1 MRNSIRTK
9 LAVLLVSA
17 VVLCTLCFWLVN
29 VVLLPSYYQNQKM
42 EAMENIYGI
51 TNQEFSSRDM
61 SKQKLE
67 KAGLVLD
74 RISSGKGTSLYVF
87 NLFRMYPESYLP
99 DFLYPSNMNSYQIS
113 FMEQQIRP
121 YVDYLFHYPGGGD
134 DWNGREVLEEN
145 EKYGLYRVYEE
156 RTDTYNMEL
165 FGMLDNNSCIYLRT
179 SYQSMDDSIHI
190 FNKFILYIGV
200 GLIVVCG
207 LAVYFVSRIF
217 TVPLRNITSIA
228 KKMSDLD
235 FNEKYEVR
243 TKDEFGELGT
253 CINTLSDKL
262 EHTIQELKTANNE
275 LKRDIEDKIQID
287 EMRKEFL
294 SNVSHE
300 LKTPI
305 ALIQG
310 YAEGLM
316 ENVNEDAESRL
327 FYCEV
332 IADEA
337 DKMNQM
343 VKKLL
348 SLNQIEFGSTPV
360 EFERFDV
367 VGLIQSVLA
376 NTQILMEQKEI
387 TVLFR
392 QNGPVY
398 VWAEEYWIEQVV
410 TNYVSNAIHHADGD
424 RRIEIG
430 LRKMENVVRIEIYN
444 TGETIPEE
452 ELDKIWIKFY
462 KVDKARTREYGGNGI
477 GLSIVKAIMNMHNRD
492 CGVQN
497 MPGGVMFWFELDT
510 SV

>member
-1 MRNSIRTK
+1 MKNSIRTK
-9 LAVLLVSA
+9 LTVMLFSA
-17 VVLCTLCFWLVN
+17 VVICALCFWLVN
-29 VVLLPSYYQNQKM
+29 VVLLPYYYQNQKM
-42 EAMENIYGI
+42 DALENIFH
-51 TNQEFSSRDM
+51 TADEVFASADM
-61 SKQKLE
+61 SEKELE
-67 KAGLVLD
+67 EASLELD
-74 RISSGKGTSLYVF
+74 RISSGKGMSVYVF

-113 FMEQQIRP
+113 FMERQIRP
-121 YVDYLFHYPGGGD
+121 YVDYLLHYNGD
-134 DWNGREVLEEN
+134 SDSWREREALEEN
-145 EKYGLYRVYEE
+145 EQYGLYRVYEE

-165 FGMLDNNSCIYLRT
+165 FGVLGNNSCIYLRT
-179 SYQSMDDSIHI
+179 SYQSMDDSIQI
-190 FNKFILYIGV
+190 FNKFIVYIGL
-200 GLIVVCG
+200 GLIVVYG

-217 TVPLRNITSIA
+217 TIPLQNITSIA

-243 TKDEFGELGT
+243 SKDEFGELGN

-316 ENVNEDAESRL
+316 ENVNEDAESRS

-348 SLNQIEFGSTPV
+348 SLNQIEFGNTPV
-360 EFERFDV
+360 EFERFDIV
-367 VGLIQSVLA
+367 ALIQSVLA
-376 NTQILMEQKEI
+376 NTQILMEQKGI
-387 TVLFR
+387 SVLFR

-410 TNYVSNAIHHADGD
+410 TNYVSNAINHADGD

-444 TGETIPEE
+444 TGEQIPEE

-477 GLSIVKAIMNMHNRD
+477 GLSIVKAIMKMHNRD

-497 MPGGVMFWFELDT
+497 QVGGVLFWFELDT

>member
-1 MRNSIRTK
+1 MKNSIRKK
-9 LAVLLVSA
+9 LTVMLFSA
-17 VVLCTLCFWLVN
+17 VILCVLCFWLVN
-29 VVLLPSYYQNQKM
+29 VVLLPLYYQNQKM
-42 EAMENIYGI
+42 DALENIYEI
-51 TNQEFSSRDM
+51 TNKEFSSNDM
-61 SKQKLE
+61 SDKKIE
-67 KAGLVLD
+67 EARLVLD

-87 NLFRMYPESYLP
+87 NLFRMYPDSYLP
-99 DFLYPSNMNSYQIS
+99 DFLYPSTMNSNQIA
-113 FMEQQIRP
+113 FMERQIRP
-121 YVDYLFHYPGGGD
+121 YVDYLFCDPEDGKL
-134 DWNGREVLEEN
+134 WEGREGLEEN
-145 EKYGLYRVYEE
+145 ERYGLYRVYEE

-165 FGMLDNNSCIYLRT
+165 FGILDNNSCIYLRT
-179 SYQSMDDSIHI
+179 SYRSMDDSIQI
-190 FNKFILYIGV
+190 FNKFILYIGL

-207 LAVYFVSRIF
+207 LAVFFVSRFF
-217 TVPLRNITSIA
+217 TVPLQNITRIA

-243 TKDEFGELGT
+243 TKDEFGELGN
-253 CINTLSDKL
+253 CINILSDKL
-262 EHTIQELKTANNE
+262 EHTIRELKTANNE
-275 LKRDIEDKIQID
+275 LKRDIENKIQID

-316 ENVNEDAESRL
+316 ENVNEDEESRS

-348 SLNQIEFGSTPV
+348 SLNQIEFGNTPV
-360 EFERFDV
+360 EFERFDIV
-367 VGLIQSVLA
+367 ALIQSVLA
-376 NTQILMEQKEI
+376 TTRILMEQKEI

-392 QNGPVY
+392 QNGSVY

-410 TNYVSNAIHHADGD
+410 TNYVSNAINHAGGD

-430 LRKMENVVRIEIYN
+430 LRKLKNVVRVEIYN
-444 TGETIPEE
+444 TGEPIPEE

-477 GLSIVKAIMNMHNRD
+477 GLSIVKAIMNMHNRE

-497 MPGGVMFWFELDT
+497 MAGGVMFWFELDT